1 MSVDYFLKIDGIEGE
16 SEDDKHK
23 NEIELS
29 SFNWEEIQSGTF
41 AQGGGG
47 GAGKIRMNN
56 FEFTTRV
63 GKASPKLMLACA
75 TGQHIPTAML
85 TCRKA
90 GGGQQEFYKITMS
103 DVLVASYR
111 TGSQEREVSHT
122 NDAAGDRGGYDEG
135 VPTDTVALNFA
146 KIQVE
151 YRPQK
156 EDGSLDNPVKAGYS
170 LKLNKSV

>member
-1 MSVDYFLKIDGIEGE
+1 MTVDYFLKIEGIEGE

-23 NEIELS
+23 NEIEVNT
-29 SFNWEEIQSGTF
+29 FQWEESQTGTF

-47 GAGKIRMNN
+47 GAGKVHMNN
-56 FEFTTRV
+56 FEFQCPV
-63 GKASPKLMLACA
+63 GKSSPKLMLACA
-75 TGQHIPTAML
+75 TGQHIPNAVL

-103 DVLVASYR
+103 DVLVSSYK
-111 TGSQEREVSHT
+111 TGCESPINGEDVQV
-122 NDAAGDRGGYDEG
+122 AVGQPVDRVGLSFG
-135 VPTDTVALNFA
+135 

-156 EDGSLDNPVKAGYS
+156 NDGSLGNPIKAGYN
-170 LKLNKSV
+170 LKANKAV